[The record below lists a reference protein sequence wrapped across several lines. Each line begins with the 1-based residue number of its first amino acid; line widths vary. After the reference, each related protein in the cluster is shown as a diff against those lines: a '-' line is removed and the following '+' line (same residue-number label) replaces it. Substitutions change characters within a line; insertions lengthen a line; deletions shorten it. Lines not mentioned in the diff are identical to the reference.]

1 MFFFNKLNFIYVE
14 KKFVKMLKFY
24 SKEMILY
31 YLMNKK

>member
-1 MFFFNKLNFIYVE
+1 MFYLNKLNFICVE